1 MLSNILYLLIAIGT
15 GYFIYIYWKK
25 WSLIREDDL
34 SSFKISFKNIKRLP
48 HSILNSI
55 KRIRLKNF
63 LPVFRG
69 INFRRT
75 GKVFRKIK
83 RFLIAILNIL
93 KKITLSIKKSVVS
106 MFSKKNSFKNKE
118 KKTSQEPAI
127 VNHESVPEIDFL
139 RESFRSETEES
150 VVQKDRSPKVQSTK
164 NKKKISIRIKPVL
177 NFLKTSSQRI
187 GKVFKRTSKQAKK
200 RILIVSFK
208 TKNGL
213 RKSFSRTKKAVK
225 KIKRKIKIKAI
236 FVFLK
241 ELTKKPF
248 VKFNKKNKQDKEIED
263 RLSEEK
269 DLIVRP
275 EAYLGELLK
284 KTEKEIF
291 KKEKVEKKEI
301 AEAVDVPEDSVKE
314 KTNFFRKEKKSLIQ
328 KKIEA
333 EDDKE
338 VDVEDLLLEKS
349 DLSTEKIFNQR
360 DKTEDIVSNETLQK
374 IEDELIN
381 QIVEDPKNI
390 EAYKKLGKLYYN
402 QDKYEFAKES
412 FDMAIKLGSGDQKIK
427 DLLKDCEDKE

>member
-1 MLSNILYLLIAIGT
+1 
-15 GYFIYIYWKK
+15 
-25 WSLIREDDL
+25 
-34 SSFKISFKNIKRLP
+34 
-48 HSILNSI
+48 
-55 KRIRLKNF
+55 
-63 LPVFRG
+63 
-69 INFRRT
+69 
-75 GKVFRKIK
+75 
-83 RFLIAILNIL
+83 
-93 KKITLSIKKSVVS
+93 

-150 VVQKDRSPKVQSTK
+150 VVQKDRSPQAQSTK